1 MASTFTTW
9 ATILGVE
16 ATLAPNNQIDLYPTV
31 TVVSSSSI
39 SYKIQTISPTIFYLQ
54 SVLV

>member
-16 ATLAPNNQIDLYPTV
+16 ATLAANNQIDLYPTV

-39 SYKIQTISPTIFYLQ
+39 SYRIQTISPTIFYLQ